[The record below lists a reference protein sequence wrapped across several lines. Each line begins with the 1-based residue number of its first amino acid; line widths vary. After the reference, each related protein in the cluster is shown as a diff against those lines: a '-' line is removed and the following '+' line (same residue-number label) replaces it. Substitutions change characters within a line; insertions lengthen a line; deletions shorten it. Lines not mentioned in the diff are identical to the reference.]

1 MIFLFLQNIY
11 ALSEQLSDP
20 KVLGKRIGYGG
31 VMTSLSFYLSYLLIL
46 FVVYYLLRS
55 FGLYKMAKKRG
66 FEKPALCFVPF
77 YSLFMISKL
86 RSDCNAFKKH
96 NFYPIAAVISV
107 GVFVLCSAVIDAVYS
122 VNVFIK
128 FSEAEKAAPGMA
140 YLTAE
145 MFPQNLALVTILNN
159 LMNVAKIVYMVFVAL
174 LYSDLFRTYAPFNAK
189 THMVLSIIF
198 TVLTGSSFVYGAFT
212 LALSG
217 KPAVNFDEI
226 LEKRR
231 VYYGYNTPYGRNGNY
246 GGGNNVPPRAPEED
260 PFSDFSSNPS
270 QNSASSR
277 NDDPFSEFSDNRQ
290 SNNSNYNVNNNAN
303 NTADNNDPF
312 GEFSSL
318 NNNGNNTGSGSDD
331 DSDSLF

>member
-1 MIFLFLQNIY
+1 MIYYFLQNIY
-11 ALSEQLSDP
+11 VLSEKLSNP
-20 KVLGKRIGYGG
+20 EVLGKRIGYGG
-31 VMTSLSFYLSYLLIL
+31 VMTSLTFYLSYLLIL

-96 NFYPIAAVISV
+96 NFYPIAAVICV
-107 GVFVLCSAVIDAVYS
+107 GVFILCSAVIDFVYS
-122 VNVFIK
+122 LNVLIS

-145 MFPQNLALVTILNN
+145 MFPQNLTLVTILDN
-159 LMNVAKIVYMVFVAL
+159 LMSVAKIVYIVFVAL

-198 TVLTGSSFVYGAFT
+198 TVITGSSFVFGAFT

-217 KPAVNFDEI
+217 RPAVNFDEI

-231 VYYGYNTPYGRNGNY
+231 VYYGYNTPYGRNGNF
-246 GGGNNVPPRAPEED
+246 GGGNNVPPRSPEED
-260 PFSDFSSNPS
+260 PFSDFSSNRS
-270 QNSASSR
+270 QGSSASK

-290 SNNSNYNVNNNAN
+290 NNNANYNVNNNAN
-303 NTADNNDPF
+303 NNDPF
-312 GEFSSL
+312 DEFSSSD
-318 NNNGNNTGSGSDD
+318 NKRSNAGNASDD

>member
-1 MIFLFLQNIY
+1 MIYFFLQYIY
-11 ALSEQLSDP
+11 LLSENLNKP
-20 KVLGKRIGYGG
+20 ENLGMRIGYGG
-31 VMTSLSFYLSYLLIL
+31 VMTSLTFYLSYLLIL

-96 NFYPIAAVISV
+96 SFYPIVAVISIA
-107 GVFVLCSAVIDAVYS
+107 VFILCSATLDAFYS
-122 VNVFIK
+122 VNVFIR

-140 YLTAE
+140 YLTEE
-145 MFPQNLALVTILNN
+145 MFPQNQALIVILDN
-159 LMNVAKIVYMVFVAL
+159 LMDVAKIVYIVFLAM

-189 THMVLSIIF
+189 TYMVLSIIF
-198 TVLTGSSFVYGAFT
+198 TVITGSSFVYGMFT
-212 LALSG
+212 LVLSG

-231 VYYGYNTPYGRNGNY
+231 VYYGYNTPYGRSGGFGNGNNNNSA
-246 GGGNNVPPRAPEED
+246 GNTSSSDDTD
-260 PFSDFSSNPS
+260 PFSDFSSKS
-270 QNSASSR
+270 SYNSRSETSR
-277 NDDPFSEFSDNRQ
+277 KDDDPFEEFSDNTQ
-290 SNNSNYNVNNNAN
+290 NNNVNNS
-303 NTADNNDPF
+303 DPF
-312 GEFSSL
+312 GDFSSSDSGK
-318 NNNGNNTGSGSDD
+318 NNAGSGSDD